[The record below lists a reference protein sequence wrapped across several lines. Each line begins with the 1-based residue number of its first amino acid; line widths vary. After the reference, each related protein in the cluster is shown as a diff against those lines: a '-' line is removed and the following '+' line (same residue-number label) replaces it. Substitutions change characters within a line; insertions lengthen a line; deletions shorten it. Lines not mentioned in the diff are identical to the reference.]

1 MKSSHRIHG
10 GLGLSIHY
18 RAHERNVELSQVHPV
33 HGSQVIYLS
42 REEMRELAEYIDASV
57 DHPCVPTRCIR

>member
-42 REEMRELAEYIDASV
+42 REEMRELAEYIDKRLKSLSAK
-57 DHPCVPTRCIR
+57 DAK